1 MNTWLILIALSL
13 GSCSV
18 AHPTCFVFSVHGAK
32 LTWLKVFVC
41 ILDIFAF
48 KRLLFV
54 FLPVPQAIDSRAFH
68 FAAGFIHPCRF
79 LLVAIL
85 FPN

>member
-1 MNTWLILIALSL
+1 MVESL
-13 GSCSV
+13 
-18 AHPTCFVFSVHGAK
+18 F
-32 LTWLKVFVC
+32 C

-48 KRLLFV
+48 KCLL
-54 FLPVPQAIDSRAFH
+54 LPVPQAIDSRFFH

>member
-1 MNTWLILIALSL
+1 MLCFFCSWSKTNLVESL
-13 GSCSV
+13 FC
-18 AHPTCFVFSVHGAK
+18 T
-32 LTWLKVFVC
+32 
-41 ILDIFAF
+41 LDIFAF

-54 FLPVPQAIDSRAFH
+54 FLPAPQAIDSRAFH

>member
-1 MNTWLILIALSL
+1 MICFFSSWSKTNLVESL
-13 GSCSV
+13 
-18 AHPTCFVFSVHGAK
+18 F
-32 LTWLKVFVC
+32 C

-48 KRLLFV
+48 QRLLFV

-85 FPN
+85 FPD